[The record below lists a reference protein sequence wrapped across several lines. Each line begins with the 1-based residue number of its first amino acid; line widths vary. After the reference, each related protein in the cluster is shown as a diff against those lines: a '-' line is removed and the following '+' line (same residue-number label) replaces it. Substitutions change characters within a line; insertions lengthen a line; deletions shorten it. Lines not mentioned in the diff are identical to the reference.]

1 MPNFNDCRNR
11 ITSEDYADFIIE
23 YNTGQNDF
31 LQKYRDSCPQVV
43 GSRYGI
49 VYEKLENILPIRVQE
64 YSYRSVPKLYGEMDT
79 QAVEATGSVRLQSV
93 PGLNLKGQGVII
105 GVIDSGIDYTH
116 PAFRYSSGQSRIIS
130 IWDQTDETGNMPESF
145 DYGTEYTMDD
155 INMAL
160 SGDTPFDIVKS
171 RDETGHGTF
180 LAGVAAGSENIEND
194 FIGAAP
200 EAMIAVVKLKQAK
213 QYLREYY
220 FVDSNVVA
228 YQENDI
234 MAGIHYL
241 ENLASV
247 NGRPLVIC
255 LGVGTNQGAHSG
267 DSYLETVISE
277 LSGNTGRCVVIP
289 TGNEGNAKHHYQG
302 IAKESVEQNVEIRVD
317 RSFVAELW
325 GYSPDL
331 LSVAIVSPT
340 GEVAPR
346 IPARI
351 GRSDVLTFLF
361 ERTVIY
367 VDYRIVEQ
375 RSGSQL
381 IFMRFENPTPGI
393 WNIQVLGENV
403 VTGTFHVWLP
413 ITAFVGENTYFLNPE
428 PNVTLTSPSTAAR
441 AIVTGGYNSVNGSF
455 FIESGRGF
463 TRSTTI
469 KPDMVAPS
477 VNVYGPSLNG
487 GYQVRTGTS
496 IGAALTA
503 GTAAQLFQWGLV
515 YGNQTDMNAVDVKN
529 YLIRGAG
536 RSRDTVYPSKEW
548 GWGKLDV
555 YNALDILR

>member
-1 MPNFNDCRNR
+1 MPDLNDCRNN

-23 YNTGQNDF
+23 YNTGQNEF
-31 LQKYRDSCPQVV
+31 LQTYKDSCPQVV
-43 GSRYGI
+43 GNRYGI

-79 QAVEATGSVRLQSV
+79 QAVEATGSVRLQNV

-130 IWDQTDETGNMPESF
+130 IWDQTDKTGNMPESF

-155 INMAL
+155 INRAL
-160 SGDTPFDIVKS
+160 SDDTPFDIVKS

-213 QYLREYY
+213 QYLRDYY
-220 FVDSNVVA
+220 FVDSDVVA

-234 MAGIHYL
+234 MAGIRYL
-241 ENLASV
+241 ENLASA

-255 LGVGTNQGAHSG
+255 LGIGTNQGAHSG

-289 TGNEGNAKHHYQG
+289 TGNEGNAKHHYRG
-302 IAKESVEQNVEIRVD
+302 VAKETVEQNVEIRVD
-317 RSFVAELW
+317 RSFVMELW

-340 GEVAPR
+340 GEVVPR

-428 PNVTLTSPSTAAR
+428 PNVTLTSPSTAAS

-463 TRSTTI
+463 TRSTTL
-469 KPDMVAPS
+469 KPDIVAPA

-515 YGNQTDMNAVDVKN
+515 YGNQTDMNAVDIKN
-529 YLIRGAG
+529 YLIRGAE
-536 RSRDTVYPSKEW
+536 RTRDIAYPSKEW